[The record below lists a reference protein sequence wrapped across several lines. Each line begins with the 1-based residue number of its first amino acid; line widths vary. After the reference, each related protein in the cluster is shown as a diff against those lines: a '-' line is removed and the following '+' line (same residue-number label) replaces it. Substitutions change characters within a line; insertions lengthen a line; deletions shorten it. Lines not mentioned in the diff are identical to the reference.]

1 MLISVAIDP
10 KAFDRSLFAQPGY
23 RDQAEDLCLADW
35 KAMGCC
41 LLTAVRGCLTN
52 SVTSSRSSAR
62 RTVNSFRLG
71 LPS

>member
-10 KAFDRSLFAQPGY
+10 KAFDRSLFAKPGY
-23 RDQAEDLCLADW
+23 RDQAEILLADW